1 MPALIAAP
9 LAKPG
14 QQLLPGNGLNG
25 ALLQLKTA
33 GVLSALPGAPSNGVI
48 ISRKYAELAAGYVL
62 TQATQQVWLAPGA
75 LPVIQPRLLASGV
88 RILSVSST
96 ATAVAQL
103 NRQGPAL
110 ASALFLADAVAA
122 AVLAAGAA
130 IVGLYASA
138 RRRRYEYAALEASGI
153 RRRTLHRS
161 LLLEMAVVLGF
172 GVLTGAATGLVT
184 ARFVLANVPE
194 FTSPPAAPALSY
206 LPPAGP
212 VATLLIVTATFPL
225 LAALLSSVTLIGGVR
240 ADLLRETPT

>member
-1 MPALIAAP
+1 
-9 LAKPG
+9 
-14 QQLLPGNGLNG
+14 
-25 ALLQLKTA
+25 
-33 GVLSALPGAPSNGVI
+33 VI
-48 ISRKYAELAAGYVL
+48 INRQYAELAAGYDL
-62 TQATQQVWLAPGA
+62 TQAVQQVWLAPGA
-75 LPVIQPRLLASGV
+75 LPIIRPKLLASGV

-130 IVGLYASA
+130 IIGLYASV

-161 LLLEMAVVLGF
+161 LLLEMAIVLGF

-194 FTSPPAAPALSY
+194 FTSPPAAPTLHY

-212 VATLLIVTATFPL
+212 VATLLVVTATFPL
-225 LAALLSSVTLIGGVR
+225 LAALLSSVTLIRGVR
-240 ADLLRETPT
+240 ADLLRETPA